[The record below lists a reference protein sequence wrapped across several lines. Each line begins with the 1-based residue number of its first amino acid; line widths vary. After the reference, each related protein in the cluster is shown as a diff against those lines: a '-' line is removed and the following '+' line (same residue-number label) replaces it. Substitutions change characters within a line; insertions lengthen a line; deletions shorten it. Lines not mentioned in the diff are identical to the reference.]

1 MFIPNGFSEC
11 DVYLLFYLNLI
22 TFEIIHFSL
31 GGSGFD
37 PPRWFDEESP
47 PENMVESEFSF
58 VFIAK
63 KRKNN
68 FSYGTALAMELV
80 YQRLN
85 NLDKYLST
93 KYSRELVEKRELP
106 EVLLTFMPKLSFFP
120 LYLLY
125 IHWKWIIGVWLGNWP
140 ALDVIRFSSVVEEAV
155 VSWVS
160 AGF

>member
-1 MFIPNGFSEC
+1 MYS
-11 DVYLLFYLNLI
+11 V
-22 TFEIIHFSL
+22 
-31 GGSGFD
+31 
-37 PPRWFDEESP
+37 R
-47 PENMVESEFSF
+47 NMVESEFSF

-125 IHWKWIIGVWLGNWP
+125 IHVN
-140 ALDVIRFSSVVEEAV
+140 SVLVFAYLKFYTCCTKCVKANKGMRMNSEVEKSCFPIVGSRSHTPQEREPIETV
-155 VSWVS
+155 LPKNED
-160 AGF
+160 